1 MIMDVNER
9 SKEYAEGKALS
20 AINAAIEQAYIDGY
34 NDGLKHLELEKL
46 EAIKEG
52 VEYVD
57 LNLKSGTLWSSS
69 YVKDEIGVIRRMP
82 FMEASQLSIPTE
94 EDYRELF
101 KECMIRFVCQKDYH
115 GVVFTGI
122 NGKSIFIEYTSND
135 GGDWSRGGDESF
147 RFWLNKNG
155 VKDNEKETA
164 SIRNTNQGASLELYD
179 KFMGLHLPVMLVK
192 KGME

>member
-1 MIMDVNER
+1 MNINER

-20 AINAAIEQAYIDGY
+20 ALNAAIEQAYRDGY
-34 NDGLKHLELEKL
+34 NDGLKHLELERL

-57 LNLKSGTLWSSS
+57 LNLKSGTLWSSR
-69 YVKDEIGVIRRMP
+69 YVKDEIGNIRRIP

-101 KECMIRFVCQKDYH
+101 KECKISFVSQNNYH

-122 NGKSIFIEYTSND
+122 NGESIFIEYTNND
-135 GGDWSRGGDESF
+135 GGDWKCGGYEIF
-147 RFWLNKNG
+147 RFWLNEKG
-155 VKDNEKETA
+155 EKDNEKKA
-164 SIRNTNQGASLELYD
+164 AAIRKTDKGSSLELYD
-179 KFMGLHLPVMLVK
+179 KFMGLRLPVMLVK
-192 KGME
+192 HK